1 MKSIDELPRVPA
13 PPIGANREF
22 VDALVRADARFL
34 IVGGVAVKFYVP
46 ERPVEDLDLLIEPSK
61 GNASK
66 VLTAVSSSPL
76 FRRDIT
82 VEKLIRPK
90 LQICVKIFEYYMDIL
105 TPGPDLDF
113 IEAWNMAAEGRIGNT
128 RVRVAA
134 IATLLRSLSS
144 SQEPKHARDRE
155 LLEALRGYAAD
166 HGMIHR
172 SVVR

>member
-1 MKSIDELPRVPA
+1 MRPIDELPRVPA
-13 PPIGANREF
+13 PRIGANTEF

-46 ERPVEDLDLLIEPSK
+46 QRAVEDLDLLVERTK

-76 FRRDIT
+76 FRRNIT
-82 VEKLIRPK
+82 VGQLIRPK
-90 LQICVKIFEYYMDIL
+90 LQICVKMFECYMDIL

-113 IEAWNMAAEGRIGNT
+113 IEAWNMAAEARIGNA

-134 IATLLRSLSS
+134 IATLLQLLSS
-144 SQEPKHARDRE
+144 SQQPKHARDRE
-155 LLEALRGYAAD
+155 ALEALG
-166 HGMIHR
+166 G
-172 SVVR
+172 

>member
-1 MKSIDELPRVPA
+1 MKLIDELPRVPA
-13 PPIGANREF
+13 PRIGANTEF

-46 ERPVEDLDLLIEPSK
+46 QRAVEDLDLLIERTK
-61 GNASK
+61 KNASK

-76 FRRDIT
+76 FRRNIT
-82 VEKLIRPK
+82 VAQLIRPK
-90 LQICVKIFEYYMDIL
+90 LQICVKMFECYMDIL

-113 IEAWNMAAEGRIGNT
+113 VEAWNMAAEARIGNA

-134 IATLLRSLSS
+134 IATLLQLLSS

-155 LLEALRGYAAD
+155 ALEALG
-166 HGMIHR
+166 G
-172 SVVR
+172 